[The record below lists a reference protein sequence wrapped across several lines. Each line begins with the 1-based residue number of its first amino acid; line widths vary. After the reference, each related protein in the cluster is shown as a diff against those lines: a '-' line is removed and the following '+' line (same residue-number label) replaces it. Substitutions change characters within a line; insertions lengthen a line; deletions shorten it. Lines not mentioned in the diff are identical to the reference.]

1 MAGSGRGRSG
11 CVTWE
16 VVRALTS
23 SFPET
28 FVGRVKEERAKL
40 FACAG
45 QVEEIARMEV
55 AEYLNITS

>member
-1 MAGSGRGRSG
+1 M
-11 CVTWE
+11 TWE